1 MYRVIP
7 KQVVWRDGWVWR
19 GLVSEEDGSMIFE
32 KDVEDGCSDKGGS
45 GRKYVQRCIIPTG

>member
-7 KQVVWRDGWVWR
+7 KQVIWRDGWVWL

-45 GRKYVQRCIIPTG
+45 GRKHVQRCVIPTG

>member
-7 KQVVWRDGWVWR
+7 KQVVWQGGWVWR

-32 KDVEDGCSDKGGS
+32 KDVEDGCSDESGGS
-45 GRKYVQRCIIPTG
+45 GEHVQRCVIPTG

>member
-32 KDVEDGCSDKGGS
+32 KGVEDGCSNESGGS
-45 GRKYVQRCIIPTG
+45 GEHVQRCVIPTG

>member
-32 KDVEDGCSDKGGS
+32 KGVEDGCSNESGGS
-45 GRKYVQRCIIPTG
+45 GKHVQRCVIPTG

>member
-7 KQVVWRDGWVWR
+7 KQVVWRNGWVWR

-32 KDVEDGCSDKGGS
+32 KDVLADEDCVKEVWQAS
-45 GRKYVQRCIIPTG
+45 

>member
-7 KQVVWRDGWVWR
+7 KQVVWRDGWVWL

-32 KDVEDGCSDKGGS
+32 KDVEDGCSN
-45 GRKYVQRCIIPTG
+45 

>member
-7 KQVVWRDGWVWR
+7 KRVIWRDGWVWL

-45 GRKYVQRCIIPTG
+45 GRKHVQRCIIPTG

>member
-19 GLVSEEDGSMIFE
+19 GLVSEDGSMIFE
-32 KDVEDGCSDKGGS
+32 KDVEDGCSNESGGS
-45 GRKYVQRCIIPTG
+45 GEHVQRCVIPTG

>member
-7 KQVVWRDGWVWR
+7 KQVIWRDGWVWL

-32 KDVEDGCSDKGGS
+32 KDVEDGSSDKGGS
-45 GRKYVQRCIIPTG
+45 SGKHVQRCVIPTG

>member
-32 KDVEDGCSDKGGS
+32 KGVEDGCSNEGGGS
-45 GRKYVQRCIIPTG
+45 GKHVQRCVIPTG